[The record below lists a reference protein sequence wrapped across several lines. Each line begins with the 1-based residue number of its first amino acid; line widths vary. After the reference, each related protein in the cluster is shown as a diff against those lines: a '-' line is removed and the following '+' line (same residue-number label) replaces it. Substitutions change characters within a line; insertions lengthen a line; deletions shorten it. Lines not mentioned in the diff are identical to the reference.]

1 MIQKQQSPLS
11 TLVSL
16 NQNTVPDVQ
25 PSEKHNVQESRSTK
39 RKRVEEL
46 KNHVLNLA
54 ENQMDSTIRIL
65 RRWMNES

>member
-1 MIQKQQSPLS
+1 MIQKQQSPLN
-11 TLVSL
+11 TVGSL
-16 NQNTVPDVQ
+16 NQNIAPDVQ
-25 PSEKHNVQESRSTK
+25 PSEKHSMQESRSKK

-54 ENQMDSTIRIL
+54 ESQMDSTIRIL